1 MNHLKSL
8 TLTVS
13 PSSQP
18 TDPRIT
24 RRQRLIE
31 CLEDQRKL
39 AKDPNYAPTIRQWKK
54 AEDGTRKPV
63 DSFKAIKPW
72 WRPDANGSLVLLL
85 KSGLKTLEL
94 EKGKPGIVV
103 GGKER
108 LEGVLATLISAAK
121 AGELDKAL
129 EQASPASGGTTRKKK

>member
-1 MNHLKSL
+1 MSILKSL
-8 TLTVS
+8 TLTIS

-18 TDPRIT
+18 TDPCIA

-31 CLEDQRKL
+31 GLEDQRKL
-39 AKDPNYAPTIRQWKK
+39 AKDPNYAPAIRQWKK
-54 AEDGTRKPV
+54 AEDGTRTPV
-63 DSFKAIKPW
+63 DSFKVIKPW

-94 EKGKPGIVV
+94 DKGKPGIVM
-103 GGKER
+103 GTKER
-108 LEGVLATLISAAK
+108 LDSVLATLISAAK

-129 EQASPASGGTTRKKK
+129 EQAFPVADGTVRKKK